1 MHSFSF
7 PSCIAISQLF
17 AEKKDEIFD
26 KEFVKMVNDLDK
38 TTSEIEFYFRVAE
51 NVDK

>member
-17 AEKKDEIFD
+17 AEKDEIFD
-26 KEFVKMVNDLDK
+26 KEFVKMVSDLDK